1 MRLKIKCE
9 ALDINEPGSR
19 YVGRSIDRPLPEL
32 FWEEDPGGLA
42 SPYVIGIV
50 DSIDLPWSHV
60 ESAML
65 EDGTHYVI
73 MATSANAGEK
83 WKVKIT
89 ILDYYSGAELASA
102 ESDIEVDRHNQFY
115 ILFKVSG
122 NSVEKISSGLID
134 PDTAPTKETGGGST
148 IWETLG
154 DLIPK
159 FGEMMQSMMSMMM
172 QMAVMM
178 AMMQAMAQM
187 MTSIAGAII

>member
-1 MRLKIKCE
+1 MRLKIKYQ
-9 ALDINEPGSR
+9 ALDINQPGCR
-19 YVGRSIDRPLPEL
+19 YIGRSIDRPLPET
-32 FWEEDPGGLA
+32 FWEEDCDG

-50 DSIDLPWSHV
+50 DTDDLPWSSV
-60 ESAML
+60 ESVIL

-83 WKVKIT
+83 WKLKIT

-122 NSVEKISSGLID
+122 NRVEKISSGLID
-134 PDTAPTKETGGGST
+134 PGTAPTEETGASSKA
-148 IWETLG
+148 WETLG

-172 QMAVMM
+172 QMMVMM
-178 AMMQAMAQM
+178 VMMQAMAHM
-187 MTSIAGAII
+187 MTSITGAII